1 MLATA
6 SVISSA
12 PTVKYEQLDPAA
24 GWNFKTIHGPS
35 KSDAANG
42 AAITVDSGA
51 LDSAGADAAVLVD
64 GGLPQTSAALGDMCL
79 LNGPGSLVLD
89 LGGIQAIT
97 AVNTYSWHDFAD
109 DQGARGPQVY
119 SVSGRADSNATWTK
133 IADVDSRPNTTGGK
147 WGGQHGASITS
158 GAGKLG
164 DFRFLKFDIQPTGSP
179 KQANVVWT
187 NTLFAEIDVHT
198 AATLAKAGD
207 ARPVQVT
214 DVYVVVKS
222 HFDLGFTDLAGNVF
236 HRYRTE
242 MMDGSLDIIEKNRS
256 LPKEH
261 RFVWTMPGWPLMKQ
275 ILGPEQTP
283 ERRERIKKA
292 VAEGDLTAHA
302 LPFTLHTESLDHEDL
317 VRGLGFSSAA
327 ARKYG
332 HPLPLAAK
340 MSDVPSHSW
349 VIPTLLAHAGI
360 KFMHMGCNPA
370 SQYPR
375 VPQLFWWEG
384 PDGSRVL
391 SAYTLDYGGGLS
403 PPADWPSKHYLAM
416 VMKGDNHGPPT
427 ADEVE
432 GWRKHYASTMPGVRV
447 HFCDLDQFAQA
458 IIAENP
464 ALPVVRGDMPDTWI
478 HGLMAMP
485 QTSKIARNIRPL
497 QPALETLDTQLR
509 IWGVSTTPLAG
520 PLADSY
526 ENSLLYGEHTWGMNA
541 EYGPRTLYGEDWR
554 KWLTEM
560 DNEPV
565 PADGDFTKL
574 PRGSKRKWLQSYDDH
589 RNYIRRTESIV
600 HRELDAR
607 LALIAGNVTTKPGEI
622 VLYNPLPWPRSGMVR
637 INGKQHFAQ
646 DVPASGYRVY
656 PTDPTDPTDPSDSK
670 TRLTTPHF
678 TITFDLRRGGISSLV
693 EKSTGREL
701 ADKTSPYALGQFL
714 HERFSTDEVYP
725 RFFHKYS
732 RIQDGWGL
740 NDIGKPG
747 MPDAQKVPYLA
758 STPDHWKIVVSK
770 SDAADLVTLTAG
782 DTKGLGKA
790 HAMTFTFPRHAAF
803 VDVEWSVTEKTAD
816 KHPEGGWLCFPCAID
831 NPTFTVGRPGGPIN
845 PAKDIIPGSNRY
857 LMAVTSGVAIT
868 GNDGAGAAVC
878 PVDSPL
884 VSMDRPG
891 LWWWDMDFVPRK
903 PSVFVN
909 LYNNMWN
916 TNFPLWQD
924 GSWSTRVRFWPTA
937 KDTPTVQNLTVNS
950 WEARVPLI
958 ALKPSATGTGKLPAT
973 QTGVAVSRPGT
984 LLTAFGRNPDGDGT
998 ILRVWEQAGIAGNL
1012 TITLPVNA
1020 RYQTATPVNLR
1031 GEKSGDPLKITGG
1044 KLIIHLK
1051 AYAPAS
1057 FVLE

>member
-1 MLATA
+1 PVLTTLAVMLATA
-6 SVISSA
+6 SVVLSA
-12 PTVKYEQLDPAA
+12 P
-24 GWNFKTIHGPS
+24 
-35 KSDAANG
+35 
-42 AAITVDSGA
+42 
-51 LDSAGADAAVLVD
+51 
-64 GGLPQTSAALGDMCL
+64 
-79 LNGPGSLVLD
+79 
-89 LGGIQAIT
+89 
-97 AVNTYSWHDFAD
+97 
-109 DQGARGPQVY
+109 
-119 SVSGRADSNATWTK
+119 
-133 IADVDSRPNTTGGK
+133 
-147 WGGQHGASITS
+147 
-158 GAGKLG
+158 
-164 DFRFLKFDIQPTGSP
+164 
-179 KQANVVWT
+179 
-187 NTLFAEIDVHT
+187 
-198 AATLAKAGD
+198 
-207 ARPVQVT
+207 PVQVT

-242 MMDGSLDIIEKNRS
+242 MMDGSLAIIEKNRS
-256 LPKEH
+256 LPKAQQ
-261 RFVWTMPGWPLMKQ
+261 FVWTMPGWPLMKQ

-283 ERRERIKKA
+283 ERRERIEKA
-292 VAEGDLTAHA
+292 VAEGTLTAHA

-327 ARKYG
+327 ARTYG

-360 KFMHMGCNPA
+360 RFLHMGCNAA

-375 VPQLFWWEG
+375 VPQLFWWQG

-391 SAYTLDYGGGLS
+391 SAYTHDYGSGLN

-447 HFCDLDQFAQA
+447 HFCGLDQFAQA

-464 ALPVVRGDMPDTWI
+464 ELPVVRGDMPDTWI

-509 IWGVSTTPLAG
+509 IWGVPSTPLAG

-541 EYGPRTLYGEDWR
+541 EYGPRTLYGDDWK

-560 DNEPV
+560 ESEPV
-565 PADGDFTKL
+565 PANGDYTKL

-589 RNYIRRTESIV
+589 RNYIRKTESIV
-600 HRELDAR
+600 NRELDAR
-607 LALIAGNVTTKPGEI
+607 RALLAGNVTTKPGENI
-622 VLYNPLPWPRSGMVR
+622 IYNPLPWPRSGMVT
-637 INGKQHFAQ
+637 IHGKPRFAHN
-646 DVPASGYRVY
+646 VPPCGYKVIPEKPEAAER
-656 PTDPTDPTDPSDSK
+656 SDAPGE
-670 TRLTTPHF
+670 TTVETAHF
-678 TITFDLRRGGISSLV
+678 TAIFDLTRGGISSLV

-714 HERFSTDEVYP
+714 HERFSTNEVYQ

-732 RIQDGWGL
+732 RIQDRWGL

-758 STPDHWKIVVSK
+758 RTPDHWKIMVSK
-770 SDAADLVTLTAG
+770 SGAADIVTLSAG

-790 HAMTFTFPRHAAF
+790 HAMTFTFPRHDAF
-803 VDVEWSVTEKTAD
+803 VDVEWSVTDKTAD
-816 KHPEGGWLCFPCAID
+816 KHPEGGWLCFPFAIEQ
-831 NPTFTVGRPGGPIN
+831 PTFTVGRPGGPIN
-845 PAKDIIPGSNRY
+845 PATDIIPGTNRY
-857 LMAVTSGVAIT
+857 LMAVTSGVSMT
-868 GNDGAGAAVC
+868 GSDGAGASIC
-878 PVDSPL
+878 PIDSPL

-891 LWWWDMDFVPRK
+891 LWRWDMDFMPKK

-924 GSWSTRVRFWPTA
+924 GSWSERVRFWPTA
-937 KDTPTVQNLTVNS
+937 KDTPTVQDLTVKS

-958 ALKPSATGTGKLPAT
+958 ALKPTVTHSGKLPTT
-973 QTGVAVSRPGT
+973 QAGVAVSRPGT
-984 LLTAFGRNPDGDGT
+984 LVTAFGPNPDGDGT
-998 ILRVWEQAGIAGNL
+998 ILRVWEQAGISGDL
-1012 TITLPVNA
+1012 TITLPVGA
-1020 RYQTATPVNLR
+1020 KYHTATPVNLR
-1031 GEKSGDPLKITGG
+1031 GEKSVDSIQITGG
-1044 KLIIHLK
+1044 RLGIDLK